1 MSPNHPQPTRT
12 MSDTY
17 EINDDNEVIPY
28 TSGRRCND
36 TRSWR
41 NATDLELQ
49 QRDEI
54 VRLES
59 ELERKRDELQ
69 EQLAA
74 ERALANRLAEV
85 IQCVMIE
92 ERDLPVTSCRGFI
105 DFDQAILALAAW
117 KEARDGS
124 R

>member
-1 MSPNHPQPTRT
+1 

-59 ELERKRDELQ
+59 ELERKGDELR

-74 ERALANRLAEV
+74 ERALADRLASELS
-85 IQCVMIE
+85 
-92 ERDLPVTSCRGFI
+92 DLWHNYSLWC
-105 DFDQAILALAAW
+105 DAYDDMEAMEAALTAW

-124 R
+124 RQR